1 MPVEQAIGA
10 DAGRGTPRMRRTT
23 RPSPQ
28 RGGSVAFGLERVGL
42 LAHRH
47 PLIASAVLAVIAA
60 VSIYGLFHLTI
71 DRNLRD
77 LFRSDTPEYQAYLET
92 ATAFTDPENQILV
105 LLQGT
110 ELTTPEGLQHLLDL
124 HLDLQLLPDV
134 GSVYSLFSLRT
145 APDAEGGTAPIV
157 SDRSQG
163 LTPDLIAA
171 IREHPLMGRNL
182 LSADGSALVFFISN
196 AEPRASLRSQQA
208 LIDAVQMTVRDAFA
222 GTSVHTAVTGLAAV
236 RAEIVALLK
245 RDQLVLNGSG
255 ILIGFVLSFIF
266 FRSVAAAL
274 MTAVPAML
282 AGLTLIGWTGTL
294 GVPVTIVSNVVPV
307 LVMILGYADGMHL
320 TAAWR
325 RARDR
330 GLSVRA
336 AERSALREA
345 AAPCM
350 LTALTMAV
358 AFLSMTLSHVTM
370 VRNFGLMG
378 AVGSVAGTWIILA
391 AHAIGGM
398 TIGRFWRRDG
408 HVAKTPLGW
417 LAAPA
422 AGLTRLVVKRAW
434 PIALLSIPLTIVFG
448 VLFLAVPPDYSV
460 RETLPSNGEAA
471 EALSVVDTALGG
483 AFPVEIVLPMPA
495 DHVLS
500 PEGLATI
507 RAVHEAAASVPG
519 VESSLSLWSL
529 AEWLGDDVPR
539 ASEDL
544 SRLLDQLPQDT
555 RTRLLG
561 TPGALVT
568 VNITE
573 LRTTE
578 TLALVN
584 RIESAVEAI
593 DPQAFVTGATV
604 VGARE
609 SNSGNQSTQQLPRPC
624 DHWRIDPSR
633 LRHAERVDRRCR
645 HRPERPPGHG
655 DRLHPLF
662 HR

>member
-1 MPVEQAIGA
+1 M
-10 DAGRGTPRMRRTT
+10 
-23 RPSPQ
+23 
-28 RGGSVAFGLERVGL
+28 
-42 LAHRH
+42 
-47 PLIASAVLAVIAA
+47 
-60 VSIYGLFHLTI
+60 
-71 DRNLRD
+71 
-77 LFRSDTPEYQAYLET
+77 
-92 ATAFTDPENQILV
+92 
-105 LLQGT
+105 
-110 ELTTPEGLQHLLDL
+110 TTPEGLQHLLDL

-171 IREHPLMGRNL
+171 IREHPLIGRNL

-196 AEPRASLRSQQA
+196 AEPRASLHQPAGPHRCRA
-208 LIDAVQMTVRDAFA
+208 NDGTRRVRRNERAHRGDGLGGCA
-222 GTSVHTAVTGLAAV
+222 GQK
-236 RAEIVALLK
+236 EIVALLK

-345 AAPCM
+345 AAPFM

-408 HVAKTPLGW
+408 HVAKTTLGW

-422 AGLTRLVVKRAW
+422 AGLYHPPRCQACLADRPALHPAYYRLRRPFPRRSA
-434 PIALLSIPLTIVFG
+434 LTIRCG
-448 VLFLAVPPDYSV
+448 KRCRRMA
-460 RETLPSNGEAA
+460 GEAA

-483 AFPVEIVLPMPA
+483 AFPGRDRPA
-495 DHVLS
+495 
-500 PEGLATI
+500 PI
-507 RAVHEAAASVPG
+507 
-519 VESSLSLWSL
+519 
-529 AEWLGDDVPR
+529 PR
-539 ASEDL
+539 LTTSCPRRGWRPSERSTKRRPRCPV
-544 SRLLDQLPQDT
+544 SRVRSRSEEP
-555 RTRLLG
+555 RR
-561 TPGALVT
+561 V
-568 VNITE
+568 
-573 LRTTE
+573 
-578 TLALVN
+578 
-584 RIESAVEAI
+584 
-593 DPQAFVTGATV
+593 
-604 VGARE
+604 AR
-609 SNSGNQSTQQLPRPC
+609 R
-624 DHWRIDPSR
+624 
-633 LRHAERVDRRCR
+633 
-645 HRPERPPGHG
+645 
-655 DRLHPLF
+655 
-662 HR
+662 